1 MTFAFEAVVGT
12 HRGRRAVVQQRVFD
26 GKLEMTGGKYS
37 FPENGQITFIY
48 SNDVWV
54 MEKK

>member
-48 SNDVWV
+48 SNDVW
-54 MEKK
+54 